1 MGGMFGGSKAPD
13 TSGQIREQ
21 QAENARLR
29 QQAEDERRELAEQ
42 QAGRTSAR
50 RRGGSRML
58 LSDTRLVPEQ
68 GIVEQTLGSNKMGVM

>member
-1 MGGMFGGSKAPD
+1 MGGMFGCGGAPD

-21 QAENARLR
+21 QAENARLK

-42 QAGRTSAR
+42 QAARTSAR

-58 LSDTRLVPEQ
+58 LSDTRLTPEQ